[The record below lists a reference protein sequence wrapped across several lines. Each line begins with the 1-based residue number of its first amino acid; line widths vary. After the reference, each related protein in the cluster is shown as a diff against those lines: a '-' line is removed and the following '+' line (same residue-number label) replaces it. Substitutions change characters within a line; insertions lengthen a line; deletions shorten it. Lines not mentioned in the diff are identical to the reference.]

1 MGRGPVEVDEL
12 PEAVVEL
19 PEDDAVEL
27 PLDEEDADADDA
39 EAVVEEAAAELPC
52 VDDVLLCSEE
62 MKRMRA
68 I

>member
-1 MGRGPVEVDEL
+1 MEVDEL

-27 PLDEEDADADDA
+27 PLDEADADADDA

-52 VDDVLLCSEE
+52 VDDVLL
-62 MKRMRA
+62 
-68 I
+68 